1 MKGWK
6 LSDDVFLIMVSVAA
20 GIYLF
25 VSRDMLDFY
34 ALLIIFFIYLL
45 LCLIVFLLKKRIKR
59 IEKKYR
65 ERTMKNF
72 SENIK
77 YIGVDDRDLDLFE
90 GQYVVPEGMAYNSY
104 VIVDEKIAVTDT
116 VDVHKVN
123 EWLANLDAAL
133 AGRKPDYLVI
143 HHLEPD
149 HAGGIADFV
158 AKYPEATLVSSAK
171 AFALLP
177 QFMALPETVKKQT
190 VKEGD
195 TLSLGAHTLQF
206 IGAPMVHWPEVL
218 FSYEQSEKVL
228 FAADAFG
235 KFGVYD
241 ADPDDWACEARRY
254 YFNIVGKYGN
264 QVQAVLKKA
273 AALDIK
279 TICPLHG
286 PVLTEN
292 LGYYIDKYNTWSS
305 YAPEDK
311 GVLVAF
317 ASIYGGTK
325 KAAEK
330 LAEKLTAAGVE
341 KVVVSDLARSDMAEV
356 IEDAFRYDRMVVAA
370 PTYDAGLFPVMED
383 FLNHLKAKNYSNRKV
398 GVVENG
404 TWAPMAA
411 KKMTEILATLKNVTI
426 AETVV
431 TVKSTLS
438 VESEAALD
446 KLVAEM
452 A

>member
-1 MKGWK
+1 M
-6 LSDDVFLIMVSVAA
+6 
-20 GIYLF
+20 
-25 VSRDMLDFY
+25 
-34 ALLIIFFIYLL
+34 
-45 LCLIVFLLKKRIKR
+45 
-59 IEKKYR
+59 
-65 ERTMKNF
+65 
-72 SENIK
+72 
-77 YIGVDDRDLDLFE
+77 
-90 GQYVVPEGMAYNSY
+90 
-104 VIVDEKIAVTDT
+104 
-116 VDVHKVN
+116 
-123 EWLANLDAAL
+123 
-133 AGRKPDYLVI
+133 I

-158 AKYPEATLVSSAK
+158 AKYPETTLVASAK

-177 QFMALPETVKKQT
+177 QFMELPATVQKQT

-195 TLSLGAHTLQF
+195 TLALGAHTLQF

-228 FAADAFG
+228 FSADAFG

-286 PVLTEN
+286 PVLAEN

-305 YAPEDK
+305 YTPEDK
-311 GVLVAF
+311 GVLIAF
-317 ASIYGGTK
+317 GTMHGNTA
-325 KAAEK
+325 KAAEVLK
-330 LAEKLTAAGVE
+330 QKLTAAGVE
-341 KVVVSDLARSDMAEV
+341 KVVVSDLVRDDMAEV
-356 IEDAFRYDRMVVAA
+356 IEDAFRYDRMVIMA
-370 PTYDAGLFPVMED
+370 PTYDAGLFPAMED
-383 FLNHLKAKNYSNRKV
+383 FLNHLKAKNYCNRKV
-398 GVVENG
+398 GIVENG

-411 KKMTEILATLKNVTI
+411 KKMAEMVSAFKNVTL

-431 TVKSTLS
+431 TIKSALNAD
-438 VESEAALD
+438 SEAALD
-446 KLVAEM
+446 KLVAELV
-452 A
+452 

>member
-1 MKGWK
+1 
-6 LSDDVFLIMVSVAA
+6 
-20 GIYLF
+20 
-25 VSRDMLDFY
+25 
-34 ALLIIFFIYLL
+34 
-45 LCLIVFLLKKRIKR
+45 
-59 IEKKYR
+59 
-65 ERTMKNF
+65 MKNF

-77 YIGVDDRDLDLFE
+77 YIGVDDKDIDLFE
-90 GQYVVPEGMAYNSY
+90 GQYVVPAGMAYNSY

-116 VDVHKVN
+116 VDAHKVS
-123 EWLANLDAAL
+123 EWLANLEAAL

-149 HAGGIADFV
+149 HAGGVADFI
-158 AKYPEATLVSSAK
+158 AKYPETTLVASAK

-177 QFMALPETVKKQT
+177 QFMELPATVQKQT

-195 TLSLGAHTLQF
+195 TLALGAHTLQF

-317 ASIYGGTK
+317 ASIYGNTA

-356 IEDAFRYDRMVVAA
+356 IEDAFRYDRMVVAS

-398 GVVENG
+398 GIVENG
-404 TWAPMAA
+404 SWAPMAA
-411 KKMTEILATLKNVTI
+411 KKMTEILSTLKNVTL

-431 TVKSTLS
+431 TVKSSLNA
-438 VESEAALD
+438 ESEAALD
-446 KLVAEM
+446 KLAAEM

>member
-1 MKGWK
+1 
-6 LSDDVFLIMVSVAA
+6 
-20 GIYLF
+20 
-25 VSRDMLDFY
+25 
-34 ALLIIFFIYLL
+34 
-45 LCLIVFLLKKRIKR
+45 
-59 IEKKYR
+59 
-65 ERTMKNF
+65 MKNF

-77 YIGVDDRDLDLFE
+77 YIGVDDKDIDLFE
-90 GQYVVPEGMAYNSY
+90 GQYVVPAGMAYNSY
-104 VIVDEKIAVTDT
+104 VIIDEKIAVTDT
-116 VDVHKVN
+116 VDAHKVG

-158 AKYPEATLVSSAK
+158 AKYPETTLVASAK

-177 QFMALPETVKKQT
+177 QFFALPASVKTLT

-195 TLSLGAHTLQF
+195 TLALGKHTLQF

-228 FAADAFG
+228 FSADAFG

-286 PVLTEN
+286 PVLAEN

-305 YAPEDK
+305 YTPEDK
-311 GVLVAF
+311 GVLIAF
-317 ASIYGGTK
+317 GTMHGNTA
-325 KAAEK
+325 KAAEVLK
-330 LAEKLTAAGVE
+330 QKLTAAGVE
-341 KVVVSDLARSDMAEV
+341 KVVVSDLVRDDMAEV
-356 IEDAFRYDRMVVAA
+356 IEDAFRYDRMVIMA
-370 PTYDAGLFPVMED
+370 PTYDAGLFPAMED

-398 GVVENG
+398 GIVENG

-411 KKMTEILATLKNVTI
+411 KKMTEIVSTFKNVTL

-431 TVKSTLS
+431 TIKSALNAD
-438 VESEAALD
+438 SEAVLD
-446 KLVAEM
+446 KLVAEL

>member
-1 MKGWK
+1 
-6 LSDDVFLIMVSVAA
+6 
-20 GIYLF
+20 
-25 VSRDMLDFY
+25 
-34 ALLIIFFIYLL
+34 
-45 LCLIVFLLKKRIKR
+45 
-59 IEKKYR
+59 
-65 ERTMKNF
+65 MKNF

-77 YIGVDDRDLDLFE
+77 YIGVDDRDIDLFE

-116 VDVHKVN
+116 VDAHKVN

-158 AKYPEATLVSSAK
+158 AKYPEATLVASAK

-177 QFMALPETVKKQT
+177 QFFALPASVKTQA

-195 TLSLGAHTLQF
+195 TLALGSHTLQF

-370 PTYDAGLFPVMED
+370 PTYDAGFFPVMED

-398 GVVENG
+398 GIVENG

-411 KKMTEILATLKNVTI
+411 KKMTEILSTLKNVTL

-438 VESEAALD
+438 AESEAALD
-446 KLVAEM
+446 QLVQELL
-452 A
+452 

>member
-1 MKGWK
+1 
-6 LSDDVFLIMVSVAA
+6 
-20 GIYLF
+20 
-25 VSRDMLDFY
+25 
-34 ALLIIFFIYLL
+34 
-45 LCLIVFLLKKRIKR
+45 
-59 IEKKYR
+59 
-65 ERTMKNF
+65 MKNF

-77 YIGVDDRDLDLFE
+77 YIGVDDKDIDLFE
-90 GQYVVPEGMAYNSY
+90 GQYVVPAGMAYNSY

-116 VDVHKVN
+116 VDAHKVG
-123 EWLANLDAAL
+123 EWLGNLEAAL

-158 AKYPEATLVSSAK
+158 AKYPEATLVASAK

-177 QFMALPETVKKQT
+177 QFMTLPASTKTQV

-195 TLSLGAHTLQF
+195 TLALGAHTLQF

-228 FAADAFG
+228 FSADAFG

-264 QVQAVLKKA
+264 QVQSVLKKA

-286 PVLTEN
+286 PVLAEN

-317 ASIYGGTK
+317 ASIYGNTK

-398 GVVENG
+398 GVIENG

-411 KKMTEILATLKNVTI
+411 KKMTEILSTLKNVTL

-431 TVKSTLS
+431 TVKSSLNA
-438 VESEAALD
+438 ESEAALD

-452 A
+452 K

>member
-1 MKGWK
+1 
-6 LSDDVFLIMVSVAA
+6 
-20 GIYLF
+20 
-25 VSRDMLDFY
+25 
-34 ALLIIFFIYLL
+34 
-45 LCLIVFLLKKRIKR
+45 
-59 IEKKYR
+59 
-65 ERTMKNF
+65 MKNF

-77 YIGVDDRDLDLFE
+77 YIGVDDRDIDLFE

-104 VIVDEKIAVTDT
+104 MIVDEKIAVTDT
-116 VDVHKVN
+116 VDAHKVG
-123 EWLANLDAAL
+123 EWLANLETAL

-158 AKYPEATLVSSAK
+158 AKYPEATLVASAK

-177 QFMALPETVKKQT
+177 QFMTLPESVKKQA

-195 TLSLGAHTLQF
+195 TLALGAHTLQF

-228 FAADAFG
+228 FSADAFG

-286 PVLTEN
+286 PVLAEN

-317 ASIYGGTK
+317 ASITN
-325 KAAEK
+325 
-330 LAEKLTAAGVE
+330 GVN
-341 KVVVSDLARSDMAEV
+341 KQCLRASR
-356 IEDAFRYDRMVVAA
+356 
-370 PTYDAGLFPVMED
+370 
-383 FLNHLKAKNYSNRKV
+383 
-398 GVVENG
+398 
-404 TWAPMAA
+404 MAA
-411 KKMTEILATLKNVTI
+411 FSG
-426 AETVV
+426 TVIF
-431 TVKSTLS
+431 S
-438 VESEAALD
+438 VIPVSS
-446 KLVAEM
+446 
-452 A
+452 

>member
-1 MKGWK
+1 
-6 LSDDVFLIMVSVAA
+6 
-20 GIYLF
+20 
-25 VSRDMLDFY
+25 
-34 ALLIIFFIYLL
+34 
-45 LCLIVFLLKKRIKR
+45 
-59 IEKKYR
+59 
-65 ERTMKNF
+65 MKNF

-116 VDVHKVN
+116 VDAHKVG
-123 EWLANLDAAL
+123 EWLANLEAAL

-158 AKYPEATLVSSAK
+158 AKYPETTLVASAK

-177 QFMALPETVKKQT
+177 QFMALPESVKKQT

-195 TLSLGAHTLQF
+195 TLALGSHTLQF

-218 FSYEQSEKVL
+218 FSYEQSEKIL

-398 GVVENG
+398 CVVENG

-411 KKMTEILATLKNVTI
+411 KKMTEILATLKNVTL

-438 VESEAALD
+438 AESEAAMD

-452 A
+452 V

>member
-1 MKGWK
+1 
-6 LSDDVFLIMVSVAA
+6 
-20 GIYLF
+20 
-25 VSRDMLDFY
+25 
-34 ALLIIFFIYLL
+34 
-45 LCLIVFLLKKRIKR
+45 
-59 IEKKYR
+59 
-65 ERTMKNF
+65 MKNF

-123 EWLANLDAAL
+123 EWLANLEAAL

-158 AKYPEATLVSSAK
+158 AKYPEATLVASAK

-177 QFMALPETVKKQT
+177 QFMALPAATKTQT

-195 TLSLGAHTLQF
+195 TLTLGAHTLQF

-311 GVLVAF
+311 GVLVAY

-325 KAAEK
+325 KAAE
-330 LAEKLTAAGVE
+330 LLGEKLTAAGVE

-411 KKMTEILATLKNVTI
+411 KKMTEILSSLKNVTL

-438 VESEAALD
+438 AESEAAMD
-446 KLVAEM
+446 KLVSELL
-452 A
+452 

>member
-1 MKGWK
+1 
-6 LSDDVFLIMVSVAA
+6 
-20 GIYLF
+20 
-25 VSRDMLDFY
+25 
-34 ALLIIFFIYLL
+34 
-45 LCLIVFLLKKRIKR
+45 
-59 IEKKYR
+59 
-65 ERTMKNF
+65 MKNF

-116 VDVHKVN
+116 VDAHKVG

-158 AKYPEATLVSSAK
+158 AKYPEATLVGSAK

-177 QFMALPETVKKQT
+177 QFMALPESVKKQA

-330 LAEKLTAAGVE
+330 LAEKLSAAGVE

-411 KKMTEILATLKNVTI
+411 KKMTEILATLKNVTL

-431 TVKSTLS
+431 TVKSTLNA
-438 VESEAALD
+438 ESEAAMD
-446 KLVAEM
+446 KLVAELV
-452 A
+452 

>member
-1 MKGWK
+1 
-6 LSDDVFLIMVSVAA
+6 
-20 GIYLF
+20 
-25 VSRDMLDFY
+25 
-34 ALLIIFFIYLL
+34 
-45 LCLIVFLLKKRIKR
+45 
-59 IEKKYR
+59 
-65 ERTMKNF
+65 MKNF

-116 VDVHKVN
+116 VDAHKGG
-123 EWLANLDAAL
+123 EWLANLEAAL

-158 AKYPEATLVSSAK
+158 AKYPEATLVASAK

-177 QFMALPETVKKQT
+177 QFMELPATVQKQT

-195 TLSLGAHTLQF
+195 TLALGSHTLQF

-228 FAADAFG
+228 FSADAFG

-286 PVLTEN
+286 PVLAEN

-305 YAPEDK
+305 YTPEDK
-311 GVLVAF
+311 GVLIAF
-317 ASIYGGTK
+317 GTMHGNTA
-325 KAAEK
+325 KAAEVLK
-330 LAEKLTAAGVE
+330 QKLTAAGVE
-341 KVVVSDLARSDMAEV
+341 KVVVSDLVRDDMAEV
-356 IEDAFRYDRMVVAA
+356 IEDAFRYDRMVIMA
-370 PTYDAGLFPVMED
+370 PTYDAGLFPAMED
-383 FLNHLKAKNYSNRKV
+383 FLNHLKAKNYCNRKV
-398 GVVENG
+398 GIVENG

-411 KKMTEILATLKNVTI
+411 KKMAEIVSTFKNVTL

-431 TVKSTLS
+431 TIKSALNAD
-438 VESEAALD
+438 SEAALD
-446 KLVAEM
+446 KLVAEL

>member
-1 MKGWK
+1 
-6 LSDDVFLIMVSVAA
+6 
-20 GIYLF
+20 
-25 VSRDMLDFY
+25 
-34 ALLIIFFIYLL
+34 
-45 LCLIVFLLKKRIKR
+45 
-59 IEKKYR
+59 
-65 ERTMKNF
+65 MKNF

-116 VDVHKVN
+116 VDAHKVN
-123 EWLANLDAAL
+123 EWLANLEAAL

-158 AKYPEATLVSSAK
+158 AKYPEATLVASAK

-177 QFMALPETVKKQT
+177 QFMALPAATKTQT

-195 TLSLGAHTLQF
+195 TLTLGAHTLQF

-218 FSYEQSEKVL
+218 FSYEQSEKAL

-311 GVLVAF
+311 GVLVAY

-325 KAAEK
+325 KAAE
-330 LAEKLTAAGVE
+330 LLGEKLTAAGVE

-383 FLNHLKAKNYSNRKV
+383 FLNHLKAKNFSNRKV

-411 KKMTEILATLKNVTI
+411 KKMTEILATLKNVTL

-438 VESEAALD
+438 AESEAAMD
-446 KLVAEM
+446 KLVSELL
-452 A
+452 

>member
-1 MKGWK
+1 
-6 LSDDVFLIMVSVAA
+6 
-20 GIYLF
+20 
-25 VSRDMLDFY
+25 
-34 ALLIIFFIYLL
+34 
-45 LCLIVFLLKKRIKR
+45 
-59 IEKKYR
+59 
-65 ERTMKNF
+65 MKNF

-77 YIGVDDRDLDLFE
+77 YIGVDDRDIDLFE

-104 VIVDEKIAVTDT
+104 VIIDEKIAVTDT
-116 VDVHKVN
+116 VDAHKVS

-158 AKYPEATLVSSAK
+158 AKNPETTLVASAK

-177 QFMALPETVKKQT
+177 QFMTLPASTKTQA

-195 TLSLGAHTLQF
+195 TLALGAHTLQF

-218 FSYEQSEKVL
+218 FSYEQNEKVL

-286 PVLTEN
+286 PVLAEN

-305 YAPEDK
+305 YTPEDK
-311 GVLVAF
+311 GVLIAF
-317 ASIYGGTK
+317 GTMHGNTA
-325 KAAEK
+325 KAAEVLK
-330 LAEKLTAAGVE
+330 QKLTAAGVE
-341 KVVVSDLARSDMAEV
+341 KVVVSDLVRDDMAEV
-356 IEDAFRYDRMVVAA
+356 IEDAFRYDRMVIMA
-370 PTYDAGLFPVMED
+370 PTYDAGLFPAMED
-383 FLNHLKAKNYSNRKV
+383 FLNHLKAKNYCNRKV
-398 GVVENG
+398 GIVENG

-411 KKMTEILATLKNVTI
+411 KKMAEIVSTFKNVTLT
-426 AETVV
+426 ETVV
-431 TVKSTLS
+431 TIKSALNAD
-438 VESEAALD
+438 SEAALD
-446 KLVAEM
+446 KLVAEL

>member
-1 MKGWK
+1 
-6 LSDDVFLIMVSVAA
+6 
-20 GIYLF
+20 
-25 VSRDMLDFY
+25 
-34 ALLIIFFIYLL
+34 
-45 LCLIVFLLKKRIKR
+45 
-59 IEKKYR
+59 
-65 ERTMKNF
+65 MKNF

-104 VIVDEKIAVTDT
+104 VIVEEKIAVTDT
-116 VDVHKVN
+116 VDAHKVN
-123 EWLANLDAAL
+123 EWLANLEAAL

-158 AKYPEATLVSSAK
+158 AKYPEATLVASAK

-177 QFMALPETVKKQT
+177 QFMALPAATKTQT

-195 TLSLGAHTLQF
+195 TLTLGAHTLQF

-311 GVLVAF
+311 GVLVAY

-325 KAAEK
+325 KAAE
-330 LAEKLTAAGVE
+330 LLGEKLTAAGVE

-383 FLNHLKAKNYSNRKV
+383 FLNHLKAKNFSNRKV

-411 KKMTEILATLKNVTI
+411 KKMTEILSSLKNVTL

-438 VESEAALD
+438 AESEAAMD
-446 KLVAEM
+446 KLVSELL
-452 A
+452 

>member
-1 MKGWK
+1 
-6 LSDDVFLIMVSVAA
+6 
-20 GIYLF
+20 
-25 VSRDMLDFY
+25 
-34 ALLIIFFIYLL
+34 
-45 LCLIVFLLKKRIKR
+45 
-59 IEKKYR
+59 
-65 ERTMKNF
+65 MKNF

-116 VDVHKVN
+116 VDAHKVN
-123 EWLANLDAAL
+123 EWLANLEAAL

-158 AKYPEATLVSSAK
+158 AKYPEATLVASAK

-177 QFMALPETVKKQT
+177 QFMALPAATKTQT

-195 TLSLGAHTLQF
+195 TLTLGAHTLQF

-241 ADPDDWACEARRY
+241 AAPDDWACEARRY

-311 GVLVAF
+311 GVLVAY

-325 KAAEK
+325 KAAE
-330 LAEKLTAAGVE
+330 LLGEKLTAAGVE

-383 FLNHLKAKNYSNRKV
+383 FLNHLKAKNFSNRKV

-411 KKMTEILATLKNVTI
+411 KKMTEILSSLKNVTL

-431 TVKSTLS
+431 TVKSSLS
-438 VESEAALD
+438 AESEAAMD
-446 KLVAEM
+446 KLVSELL
-452 A
+452 

>member
-1 MKGWK
+1 
-6 LSDDVFLIMVSVAA
+6 
-20 GIYLF
+20 
-25 VSRDMLDFY
+25 
-34 ALLIIFFIYLL
+34 
-45 LCLIVFLLKKRIKR
+45 
-59 IEKKYR
+59 
-65 ERTMKNF
+65 MKNF

-77 YIGVDDRDLDLFE
+77 YIGVDDRDIDLFE

-116 VDVHKVN
+116 VDAHKVG
-123 EWLANLDAAL
+123 EWLTNLEVAL

-158 AKYPEATLVSSAK
+158 AKYPETTLVASAK

-177 QFMALPETVKKQT
+177 QFMTLSESVKKQT

-195 TLSLGAHTLQF
+195 TLALGAHTLQF

-241 ADPDDWACEARRY
+241 ADLDDWACEARRY

-305 YAPEDK
+305 YVPEDK
-311 GVLVAF
+311 GVLVAY

-330 LAEKLTAAGVE
+330 LAEKLAAVGVE

-370 PTYDAGLFPVMED
+370 PTYDAGLFPVMEN

-411 KKMTEILATLKNVTI
+411 KKMTEILATLKNVTL

-438 VESEAALD
+438 AESEAALD

-452 A
+452 I

>member
-1 MKGWK
+1 
-6 LSDDVFLIMVSVAA
+6 
-20 GIYLF
+20 
-25 VSRDMLDFY
+25 
-34 ALLIIFFIYLL
+34 
-45 LCLIVFLLKKRIKR
+45 
-59 IEKKYR
+59 
-65 ERTMKNF
+65 MKNF

-77 YIGVDDRDLDLFE
+77 YIGVDDKDIDLFE
-90 GQYVVPEGMAYNSY
+90 GQYVVPAGMAYNSY

-116 VDVHKVN
+116 VDAHKVG
-123 EWLANLDAAL
+123 EWLANLEAAL

-158 AKYPEATLVSSAK
+158 AKYPETTLVASAK

-177 QFMALPETVKKQT
+177 QFMTLPASTKTQT

-195 TLSLGAHTLQF
+195 TLALGAHTLQF

-228 FAADAFG
+228 FSADAFG

-317 ASIYGGTK
+317 ASIYGNTA

-398 GVVENG
+398 GIVENG
-404 TWAPMAA
+404 SWAPMAA
-411 KKMTEILATLKNVTI
+411 KKMTEILSTLKNVTL

-431 TVKSTLS
+431 TVKSSLNA
-438 VESEAALD
+438 ESEVALD
-446 KLVAEM
+446 KLAAEM
-452 A
+452 V

>member
-1 MKGWK
+1 
-6 LSDDVFLIMVSVAA
+6 
-20 GIYLF
+20 
-25 VSRDMLDFY
+25 
-34 ALLIIFFIYLL
+34 
-45 LCLIVFLLKKRIKR
+45 
-59 IEKKYR
+59 
-65 ERTMKNF
+65 MKNF

-77 YIGVDDRDLDLFE
+77 YIGVDDKDIDLFE
-90 GQYVVPEGMAYNSY
+90 GQYVVPAGMAYNSY
-104 VIVDEKIAVTDT
+104 VIIDEKIAVTDT
-116 VDVHKVN
+116 VDAHKVG
-123 EWLANLDAAL
+123 EWLANLEAAI

-158 AKYPEATLVSSAK
+158 AKYPETTLVASAK

-177 QFMALPETVKKQT
+177 QFFALPASVKTQA
-190 VKEGD
+190 VKEGE
-195 TLSLGAHTLQF
+195 TLALGSHTLQF

-228 FAADAFG
+228 FSADAFG

-264 QVQAVLKKA
+264 QVQSVLKKA

-311 GVLVAF
+311 GVLIAF
-317 ASIYGGTK
+317 ASIYGNTA

-398 GVVENG
+398 GIVENG

-411 KKMTEILATLKNVTI
+411 KKMTEILSTLKNVTL

-431 TVKSTLS
+431 TIKSALS
-438 VESEAALD
+438 ADSETALD

>member
-1 MKGWK
+1 
-6 LSDDVFLIMVSVAA
+6 
-20 GIYLF
+20 
-25 VSRDMLDFY
+25 
-34 ALLIIFFIYLL
+34 
-45 LCLIVFLLKKRIKR
+45 
-59 IEKKYR
+59 
-65 ERTMKNF
+65 MKNF

-116 VDVHKVN
+116 VDAHKVN
-123 EWLANLDAAL
+123 EWLANLEAAL

-158 AKYPEATLVSSAK
+158 AKYPEATLVASAK

-177 QFMALPETVKKQT
+177 QFMALPAATKTQT

-195 TLSLGAHTLQF
+195 TLTLGAHTLQF

-311 GVLVAF
+311 GVLVAY

-325 KAAEK
+325 KAAE
-330 LAEKLTAAGVE
+330 LLGEKLTAAGVE

-383 FLNHLKAKNYSNRKV
+383 FLNHLKAKNFSNRKV

-411 KKMTEILATLKNVTI
+411 KKMTEILSSLKNVTL

-431 TVKSTLS
+431 TVKSSLS
-438 VESEAALD
+438 AESEAAMD
-446 KLVAEM
+446 KLVSELL
-452 A
+452 

>member
-1 MKGWK
+1 
-6 LSDDVFLIMVSVAA
+6 
-20 GIYLF
+20 
-25 VSRDMLDFY
+25 
-34 ALLIIFFIYLL
+34 
-45 LCLIVFLLKKRIKR
+45 
-59 IEKKYR
+59 
-65 ERTMKNF
+65 MKNF

-77 YIGVDDRDLDLFE
+77 YIGVDDKDIDLFE
-90 GQYVVPEGMAYNSY
+90 GQYVVPAGMAYNSY

-116 VDVHKVN
+116 VDAHKVG
-123 EWLANLDAAL
+123 EWLANLEAAL
-133 AGRKPDYLVI
+133 VGRKPDYLVI

-158 AKYPEATLVSSAK
+158 AKYPEATLVASAK

-177 QFMALPETVKKQT
+177 QFMTLPASTKTQA

-195 TLSLGAHTLQF
+195 TLALGAHTLQF

-228 FAADAFG
+228 FSADAFG

-286 PVLTEN
+286 PVLAEN

-305 YAPEDK
+305 YAPEDQ

-317 ASIYGGTK
+317 ASIYGNTK

-411 KKMTEILATLKNVTI
+411 KKMTEILSTLKNVML

-431 TVKSTLS
+431 TVKSSLNA
-438 VESEAALD
+438 ESEAALD

-452 A
+452 V

>member
-1 MKGWK
+1 
-6 LSDDVFLIMVSVAA
+6 
-20 GIYLF
+20 
-25 VSRDMLDFY
+25 
-34 ALLIIFFIYLL
+34 
-45 LCLIVFLLKKRIKR
+45 
-59 IEKKYR
+59 
-65 ERTMKNF
+65 MKNF

>member
-1 MKGWK
+1 
-6 LSDDVFLIMVSVAA
+6 
-20 GIYLF
+20 
-25 VSRDMLDFY
+25 
-34 ALLIIFFIYLL
+34 
-45 LCLIVFLLKKRIKR
+45 
-59 IEKKYR
+59 
-65 ERTMKNF
+65 MKNF

-77 YIGVDDRDLDLFE
+77 YIGVDDKDIDLFE
-90 GQYVVPEGMAYNSY
+90 GQYVVPAGMAYNSY

-116 VDVHKVN
+116 VDAHKVG
-123 EWLANLDAAL
+123 EWLANLEAAL

-158 AKYPEATLVSSAK
+158 AKYPETTLVASAK

-177 QFMALPETVKKQT
+177 QFMTLPASTKTQT

-195 TLSLGAHTLQF
+195 TLTLGAHTLQF

-228 FAADAFG
+228 FSADAFG

-286 PVLTEN
+286 PVLAEN

-398 GVVENG
+398 GVIENG

-411 KKMTEILATLKNVTI
+411 KKMAEILSTLKNVTL

-438 VESEAALD
+438 AESEAALD

-452 A
+452 I

>member
-6 LSDDVFLIMVSVAA
+6 LSDDVLLIVVSVAA
-20 GIYLF
+20 GAYLF
-25 VSRDMLDFY
+25 VSRDMFDFF
-34 ALLIIFFIYLL
+34 AVLIIFFIYLL

-116 VDVHKVN
+116 VDAHKVN

-177 QFMALPETVKKQT
+177 QFMALPESVKKQT

-311 GVLVAF
+311 GVLVAY

-411 KKMTEILATLKNVTI
+411 KKMTEILATLKNVTL

-438 VESEAALD
+438 TESEAALD

-452 A
+452 V

>member
-1 MKGWK
+1 
-6 LSDDVFLIMVSVAA
+6 
-20 GIYLF
+20 
-25 VSRDMLDFY
+25 
-34 ALLIIFFIYLL
+34 
-45 LCLIVFLLKKRIKR
+45 
-59 IEKKYR
+59 
-65 ERTMKNF
+65 MKNF

-77 YIGVDDRDLDLFE
+77 YIGVDDRDIDLFE

-104 VIVDEKIAVTDT
+104 VIVDEKIAVMDT
-116 VDVHKVN
+116 VDAHKVG
-123 EWLANLDAAL
+123 EWLTNLEAAL

-158 AKYPEATLVSSAK
+158 AKYPETTLVASAK

-177 QFMALPETVKKQT
+177 QFMTLSESVKKQT

-195 TLSLGAHTLQF
+195 TLALGAHTLQF

-305 YAPEDK
+305 YVPEDK

-411 KKMTEILATLKNVTI
+411 KKMTEILATLKNVTL

-438 VESEAALD
+438 AESEAAMD
-446 KLVAEM
+446 KLVSELV
-452 A
+452 

>member
-1 MKGWK
+1 
-6 LSDDVFLIMVSVAA
+6 
-20 GIYLF
+20 
-25 VSRDMLDFY
+25 
-34 ALLIIFFIYLL
+34 
-45 LCLIVFLLKKRIKR
+45 
-59 IEKKYR
+59 
-65 ERTMKNF
+65 MKNF

-77 YIGVDDRDLDLFE
+77 YIGVDDKDIDLFE
-90 GQYVVPEGMAYNSY
+90 GQYVVPAGMAYNSY
-104 VIVDEKIAVTDT
+104 VIIDEKIAVTDT
-116 VDVHKVN
+116 VDAHKVG
-123 EWLANLDAAL
+123 EWLANLEAAL

-158 AKYPEATLVSSAK
+158 AKYPETTLVASAK

-177 QFMALPETVKKQT
+177 QFFALPASVKTQA

-195 TLSLGAHTLQF
+195 TLALGKHTLQF

-228 FAADAFG
+228 FSADAFG

-286 PVLTEN
+286 PVLAEN

-305 YAPEDK
+305 YTPEDK
-311 GVLVAF
+311 GVLIAF
-317 ASIYGGTK
+317 GTMHGNTA
-325 KAAEK
+325 KAAEVLK
-330 LAEKLTAAGVE
+330 QKLTAAGVE
-341 KVVVSDLARSDMAEV
+341 KVVVSDLVRDDMAEV
-356 IEDAFRYDRMVVAA
+356 IEDAFRYDRMVIMA
-370 PTYDAGLFPVMED
+370 PTYDAGLFPAMED
-383 FLNHLKAKNYSNRKV
+383 FLNHLKAKNYCNRKV
-398 GVVENG
+398 GIVENG

-411 KKMTEILATLKNVTI
+411 KKMAEIVSAFKNVTL

-431 TVKSTLS
+431 TIKSALNAD
-438 VESEAALD
+438 SEAALD
-446 KLVAEM
+446 KLVAELV
-452 A
+452 

>member
-1 MKGWK
+1 
-6 LSDDVFLIMVSVAA
+6 
-20 GIYLF
+20 
-25 VSRDMLDFY
+25 
-34 ALLIIFFIYLL
+34 
-45 LCLIVFLLKKRIKR
+45 
-59 IEKKYR
+59 
-65 ERTMKNF
+65 MKNF

-116 VDVHKVN
+116 VDAHKVG
-123 EWLANLDAAL
+123 EWLANLEAAL

-158 AKYPEATLVSSAK
+158 AKYPEATLVASAK
-171 AFALLP
+171 AFSLLP
-177 QFMALPETVKKQT
+177 QFMTLPESVKKQT

-195 TLSLGAHTLQF
+195 TLALGAHTLQF

-330 LAEKLTAAGVE
+330 LAEKLSAAGVE

-411 KKMTEILATLKNVTI
+411 KKMTEILATLKNVTL

-438 VESEAALD
+438 AESEAAMD
-446 KLVAEM
+446 KLVSELL
-452 A
+452 

>member
-1 MKGWK
+1 
-6 LSDDVFLIMVSVAA
+6 
-20 GIYLF
+20 
-25 VSRDMLDFY
+25 
-34 ALLIIFFIYLL
+34 
-45 LCLIVFLLKKRIKR
+45 
-59 IEKKYR
+59 
-65 ERTMKNF
+65 MKNF

-77 YIGVDDRDLDLFE
+77 YIGVDDRDIDLFE

-116 VDVHKVN
+116 VDAHKVG
-123 EWLANLDAAL
+123 EWLTNLEVAL

-158 AKYPEATLVSSAK
+158 AKYPEATLVGSAK

-177 QFMALPETVKKQT
+177 QFMTLSESVKKQT

-195 TLSLGAHTLQF
+195 TLALGAHTLQF
-206 IGAPMVHWPEVL
+206 IGAQMVHWPEVL

-241 ADPDDWACEARRY
+241 ADLDDWACEARRY

-305 YAPEDK
+305 YVPEDK
-311 GVLVAF
+311 GVLVAY

-330 LAEKLTAAGVE
+330 LAEKLAAAGVE

-411 KKMTEILATLKNVTI
+411 KKMTEILATLKNVTL

-438 VESEAALD
+438 AESEAAMD
-446 KLVAEM
+446 KLVSELV
-452 A
+452 

>member
-1 MKGWK
+1 
-6 LSDDVFLIMVSVAA
+6 
-20 GIYLF
+20 
-25 VSRDMLDFY
+25 
-34 ALLIIFFIYLL
+34 
-45 LCLIVFLLKKRIKR
+45 
-59 IEKKYR
+59 
-65 ERTMKNF
+65 MKNF

-77 YIGVDDRDLDLFE
+77 YIGVDDRDIDLFE

-104 VIVDEKIAVTDT
+104 VIVAEKIAVTDT
-116 VDVHKVN
+116 VDAHKVN

-158 AKYPEATLVSSAK
+158 AKYPEATLVASAK

-177 QFMALPETVKKQT
+177 QFFALPATVKTQA

-195 TLSLGAHTLQF
+195 TLALGSHTLQF

-341 KVVVSDLARSDMAEV
+341 KVVVSDLARSDVAEV

-398 GVVENG
+398 GVIENG

-411 KKMTEILATLKNVTI
+411 KKMAEILSTLKNVTL

-438 VESEAALD
+438 AESEAALD
-446 KLVAEM
+446 KLVAEL

>member
-1 MKGWK
+1 
-6 LSDDVFLIMVSVAA
+6 
-20 GIYLF
+20 
-25 VSRDMLDFY
+25 
-34 ALLIIFFIYLL
+34 
-45 LCLIVFLLKKRIKR
+45 
-59 IEKKYR
+59 
-65 ERTMKNF
+65 MKNF

-104 VIVDEKIAVTDT
+104 VIVDEKIAVADT
-116 VDVHKVN
+116 VDAHKVG
-123 EWLANLDAAL
+123 EWLANLEAAL

-158 AKYPEATLVSSAK
+158 AKYPETTLVASAK

-177 QFMALPETVKKQT
+177 QFMALPASTKTQT
-190 VKEGD
+190 VKEGE

-398 GVVENG
+398 GVMENG

-411 KKMTEILATLKNVTI
+411 KKMTEILATLKNVTL

-438 VESEAALD
+438 AESEAAMD

>member
-1 MKGWK
+1 
-6 LSDDVFLIMVSVAA
+6 
-20 GIYLF
+20 
-25 VSRDMLDFY
+25 
-34 ALLIIFFIYLL
+34 
-45 LCLIVFLLKKRIKR
+45 
-59 IEKKYR
+59 
-65 ERTMKNF
+65 MKNF

-77 YIGVDDRDLDLFE
+77 YIGVDDKDIDLFE
-90 GQYVVPEGMAYNSY
+90 GQYVVPAGMAYNSY

-116 VDVHKVN
+116 VDAHKVG
-123 EWLANLDAAL
+123 EWLGNLEAAL

-158 AKYPEATLVSSAK
+158 AKYPETTLVASAK

-177 QFMALPETVKKQT
+177 QFMTLPASTKTQA

-195 TLSLGAHTLQF
+195 TLALGTHTLQF

-228 FAADAFG
+228 FSADAFG

-317 ASIYGGTK
+317 ASIYGNTK

-398 GVVENG
+398 GVMENG

-411 KKMTEILATLKNVTI
+411 KKMTEILATLKNVTL

-431 TVKSTLS
+431 TVKSSLNA
-438 VESEAALD
+438 ESEAALD

-452 A
+452 V